1 MEITFENIHETVLL
15 TLDLQEKNL
24 SYLPVLGKW
33 YFDFLESSEEK
44 LSLHV
49 PDYDQESIN
58 LVYNYIRLLS
68 LTYRLFQKSELTSF
82 KDTCLFNV
90 FDFNRKRN
98 NFNDFE
104 PVFDF
109 ETQKGEYLIWS
120 RKIITSKNRFVPV
133 FLKKQIENLNWIN
146 TYTAFRLFQIIEN
159 RGLIKYPI
167 LIDVEKDLC
176 LSLTTGEDFRPEGFI
191 LFETANWDSKKM
203 TVIDAIEYE
212 EYLYSMDLSHQITMK
227 YPYHKNIHTHF
238 CNIGKKSLELIFN
251 SRFYYQN
258 IATDDIILLPEELYQ
273 KTLTSYDL
281 SSKFMIF
288 DTSHSLE
295 LYNLLSD
302 FKSAWNGY
310 EFNRF
315 TTPFP
320 KYWFMFINQ
329 SIPKNEWFEMFKGD
343 YPELEEKAIIR
354 QIKTI
359 IDLLYDLDW
368 SRKLVNELKK
378 PVFLLPEIKGI
389 GKKRLEKAL
398 HSFKNYLSTNNSDA
412 IFIGNDNNIDVKINK
427 TVLLLDGFNI
437 INTANILQHHD
448 NLKILIPDFLFFGY
462 QPWINYHLLNY
473 QYDSLLSPKRAS
485 LDDNFSL
492 NSNIFLEEKKKII
505 ENIKSE
511 VIKYKKK
518 YKQEESDIEKE
529 EMSVYSQDI
538 VFTNEEEFEPNFNV
552 KEKINDK
559 ELVIVTT
566 RNQEYKFKASSQVL
580 LRMNSIISCSASQLK
595 VSDAFIPVAEIRNTI
610 DRDYVINKL
619 SRIPES
625 VISFQAELSKS
636 ANVYNILKNLGLE
649 YTNEKYFNDK
659 YVLKEET
666 IAKDRFILPKRK
678 NNWKII
684 CEYLG
689 INTSDMYQAWISY
702 YGSKDINEIK
712 NIYMYILNLCMEKD
726 SLKEIENPKFL
737 NMIAAYLETKK
748 SVFEGDEET
757 NPADLAKS
765 IISSI
770 VNEISFHEIKEI
782 KTV

>member
-1 MEITFENIHETVLL
+1 
-15 TLDLQEKNL
+15 L
-24 SYLPVLGKW
+24 SV
-33 YFDFLESSEEK
+33 
-44 LSLHV
+44 
-49 PDYDQESIN
+49 
-58 LVYNYIRLLS
+58 
-68 LTYRLFQKSELTSF
+68 
-82 KDTCLFNV
+82 
-90 FDFNRKRN
+90 N
-98 NFNDFE
+98 N
-104 PVFDF
+104 P
-109 ETQKGEYLIWS
+109 
-120 RKIITSKNRFVPV
+120 
-133 FLKKQIENLNWIN
+133 
-146 TYTAFRLFQIIEN
+146 
-159 RGLIKYPI
+159 
-167 LIDVEKDLC
+167 
-176 LSLTTGEDFRPEGFI
+176 
-191 LFETANWDSKKM
+191 
-203 TVIDAIEYE
+203 
-212 EYLYSMDLSHQITMK
+212 
-227 YPYHKNIHTHF
+227 
-238 CNIGKKSLELIFN
+238 
-251 SRFYYQN
+251 
-258 IATDDIILLPEELYQ
+258 
-273 KTLTSYDL
+273 
-281 SSKFMIF
+281 
-288 DTSHSLE
+288 
-295 LYNLLSD
+295 
-302 FKSAWNGY
+302 
-310 EFNRF
+310 
-315 TTPFP
+315 
-320 KYWFMFINQ
+320 
-329 SIPKNEWFEMFKGD
+329 
-343 YPELEEKAIIR
+343 
-354 QIKTI
+354 
-359 IDLLYDLDW
+359 
-368 SRKLVNELKK
+368 
-378 PVFLLPEIKGI
+378 
-389 GKKRLEKAL
+389 
-398 HSFKNYLSTNNSDA
+398 DA

-437 INTANILQHHD
+437 INTANILQYHT

-492 NSNIFLEEKKKII
+492 NSNVFVEEKKKII
-505 ENIKSE
+505 ENIKTE

-518 YKQEESDIEKE
+518 YKLEETDIEKE

-538 VFTNEEEFEPNFNV
+538 VFTNEEEFEPNFNA

-636 ANVYNILKNLGLE
+636 ANVYNILKNFGLE

-659 YVLKEET
+659 YVLKEKT
-666 IAKDRFILPKRK
+666 IVKDRFILPKRK

-712 NIYMYILNLCMEKD
+712 NIYMHILNLCMEND

-748 SVFEGDEET
+748 SVFEDDEET